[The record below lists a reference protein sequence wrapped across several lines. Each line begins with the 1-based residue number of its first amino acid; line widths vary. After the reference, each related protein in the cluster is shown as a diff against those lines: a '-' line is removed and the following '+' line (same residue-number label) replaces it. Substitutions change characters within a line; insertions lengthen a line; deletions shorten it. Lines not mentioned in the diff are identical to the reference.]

1 MFLHPIFIFNADRGD
16 RKVAN
21 IIMKNPTTLIG
32 LGFLIIFLAFGAKS
46 TAQECVY
53 IKSPLTV
60 EPGTSKTN
68 IYFTLSLD
76 GEEAEERF
84 VGFQMDIVLP
94 EGLEMEE
101 LKNGKPRITL
111 VKPGVYPSYTDYNDD
126 GEEVDVYTHS
136 HNMSEVGGAYRVI
149 VYSADADEEL
159 RYFTKKKGDLLRVY
173 VRPTAYLKPGD
184 VEVTLRDV
192 SFSKIDA
199 TGNTTKEVALSGITA
214 ASTRIVTL
222 KVSATN
228 QFSPAVLPFD
238 VADIPTGLEVYSC
251 YRAEDGY
258 LKLERQSSIK
268 AYTPYILYAANGFE
282 GTLSGAVDA
291 NGYSPIVTDGF
302 LTGAITA
309 QEIGGGEGHYVMQ
322 NKGDGAMFYRVADTS
337 FSIQPGKC
345 WLTLPT
351 EQHCVAFRLDGTGTT
366 AMEHSELGIQNSEFI
381 YDLTGRRI
389 SNDKQHDIYIIDGRK
404 VVK

>member
-16 RKVAN
+16 REAAN
-21 IIMKNPTTLIG
+21 LVMKNPTRLIG
-32 LGFLIIFLAFGAKS
+32 LGLLIFFFAFGAKS
-46 TAQECVY
+46 MAQERVY

-84 VGFQMDIVLP
+84 VAFQMDIVLP
-94 EGLEMEE
+94 EGLEIEYT
-101 LKNGKPRITL
+101 KAGKPRITL
-111 VKPGVYPSYTDYNDD
+111 VKPGVYPSYTDYDD
-126 GEEVDVYTHS
+126 EGEEIAMYTHS
-136 HNMSEVGGAYRVI
+136 LNISEVGDAVRVI
-149 VYSADADEEL
+149 VYSSDPDEEL
-159 RYFTKKKGDLLRVY
+159 RYFTKKSGDLIRVY

-199 TGNTTKEVALSGITA
+199 TGNTTSEMKLTGITA
-214 ASTRIVTL
+214 AATSTLSLR
-222 KVSATN
+222 VSAAN
-228 QFSPAVLPFD
+228 QFGTAVLPFD
-238 VADIPTGLEVYSC
+238 VAEIPAGLEVYSC
-251 YRAEDGY
+251 HKTSGEY
-258 LKLERQSSIK
+258 LLLERQSSIK

-291 NGYSPIVTDGF
+291 SRYSETVTDGY
-302 LTGAITA
+302 LTGTVVA

-322 NKGDGAMFYRVADTS
+322 NKGDGPMFYKVADTS

-345 WLTLPT
+345 WLTLPA
-351 EQHCVAFRLDGTGTT
+351 EMQSSVAFRLDGTTSVGHP
-366 AMEHSELGIQNSEFI
+366 EIKIQDSEFI
-381 YDLTGRRI
+381 YDLTGRRV
-389 SNDKQHDIYIIDGRK
+389 SRSSEHGIYIIDGRK